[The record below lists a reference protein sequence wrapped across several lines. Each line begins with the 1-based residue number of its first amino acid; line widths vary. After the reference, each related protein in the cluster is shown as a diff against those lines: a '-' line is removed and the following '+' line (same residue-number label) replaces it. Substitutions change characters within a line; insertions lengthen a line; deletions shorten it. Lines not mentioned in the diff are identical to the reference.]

1 MLTLLN
7 QNPDTNRRRLLQA
20 AGAGMLGINLPKI
33 LEAADNN
40 FSDAPSA
47 TAKNV
52 IFMHLFGGPS
62 QLETFDLKPKAPSDI
77 RGPYSP
83 IACNTPELLI
93 CEHLPNIA
101 KITDKITVVKT
112 MTHDFNDHSGAG
124 HYIQTGHRWHIPI
137 GGGFNV
143 TPQDWPAI
151 GSVAKYFDQRRGLI
165 NAAPTYAVLPNALGS
180 LQQKGD
186 IARPGETAGWLGG
199 AFEPIV
205 TGIRKKSE
213 TDNPFW
219 RECSDEELQF
229 SIKGLTPQDGMT
241 IGRFNSRAQLLD
253 RINDQQRRLREL
265 DRTSVFDK
273 YRARA
278 LELVL
283 SDKAR
288 DAFDVTQESASTR
301 DTYGRHLYGQ
311 SALVARRLIEAG
323 TRFVTVQYDCVDGY
337 SWDSHRNSDD
347 VRKYLLPTFDQAFAA
362 LIHDLEDRGLL
373 DETLIVAMGEMGRT
387 PKANNTWGRNHWSTL
402 FPAVLAGGGIK
413 RGFVYGETDKHAEY
427 ATAHPVSPE
436 DMAATIFSALGIN
449 PSWQILDSIGRP
461 HQLTTGQRVDDL
473 FI

>member
-20 AGAGMLGINLPKI
+20 AGAGMLGISLPKI

-219 RECSDEELQF
+219 RECSDDELQF

-301 DTYGRHLYGQ
+301 DAYGRHLYGQ

-347 VRKYLLPTFDQAFAA
+347 VKKHLLPTFDQAFAA

-373 DETLIVAMGEMGRT
+373 DDTLIIAMGEMGRT